1 MIRRRIGS
9 NSGGS
14 RTDERGIALAL
25 ALFGMVIIGALA
37 GSSLFAG
44 RLEQQSG
51 QNTLFAAQV
60 REAAELGL
68 SEATA
73 TMTAGSLAA
82 LPIGDA
88 ALNLEAITLG
98 GGLTVTRQVTRL
110 TSSLFL
116 IRARAVRHSTAGR
129 VVASRSLG
137 LMVRRAPSP
146 APADA
151 PTEGTEA
158 VLQWVERG
166 WTQLY

>member
-1 MIRRRIGS
+1 MIRRRAGS

-25 ALFGMVIIGALA
+25 ALFAMVIISALA

-82 LPIGDA
+82 LEIGDA
-88 ALNLEAITLG
+88 PLNLDAITLRD
-98 GGLTVTRQVTRL
+98 GLSVTREVTRL

-116 IRARAVRHSTAGR
+116 IRARAIRHSNAGR
-129 VVASRSLG
+129 VLASRSLG
-137 LMVRRAPSP
+137 LMVRLAPPP
-146 APADA
+146 APGDT
-151 PTEGTEA
+151 PPEGTEA
-158 VLQWVERG
+158 VLQRVERG